1 MVAGMIKHLLWN
13 FVGVVVL
20 SYLFTPASAWAQ
32 QSATPEKPQTSGSD
46 PQRDR
51 DRTDSR
57 LSDESSSKLSEESSS
72 QGPTIA
78 PVVTYM
84 PPVRELGTAR
94 SLQTIQRSPLQVGP
108 IYVSS
113 ASYLHA
119 IGNGLQFN
127 EQTNVVGSRLNTA
140 DFFRTNLVLDHYF
153 SRSLRT
159 SFQYQPQLVIF
170 NGQVLQ
176 DLSNHFFTFDTYFL
190 LSPRMSI
197 SVSDTY
203 SSANYKYLAGDF
215 TLDFDSTTG
224 NTANKP
230 FLVNPTRF
238 VSDNLS
244 ATLNYQMS
252 PRDVLAVRPKFHY
265 ERTSISGFPTSES
278 GYGSEVSW
286 NRTLDQRRSVGVTY
300 TAEERNFNRVLPN
313 TFLQGLSGNYSYR
326 WSSQWLVSGSLGAGT
341 DTDNSRR
348 RWTVTG
354 GASLIRDF
362 RSSQMAVVY
371 YRGYSQ
377 GGPFIT
383 NRESDRIDVAY
394 STQLSRRWRVGTSFG
409 YQRENAIPINFSGYY
424 SAAQTAFRLTPRV
437 SWIANF
443 GYRWA
448 QGANVLLSSSRG
460 QYFFSTGITW
470 DSQRQGSY

>member
-1 MVAGMIKHLLWN
+1 MRAGIVNHLPLGLLSVVALTALLIP
-13 FVGVVVL
+13 V
-20 SYLFTPASAWAQ
+20 SAWAQ

-46 PQRDR
+46 PQRDG

-78 PVVTYM
+78 PVVTYL

-94 SLQTIQRSPLQVGP
+94 SLQTTQRSPLQVGP

-119 IGNGLQFN
+119 MGNGLQFN
-127 EQTNVVGSRLNTA
+127 EQTNVVSSRLNTA

-153 SRSLRT
+153 SRSRL

-170 NGQVLQ
+170 NGQASQHV
-176 DLSNHFFTFDTYFL
+176 SNHFFTLDTYFL
-190 LSPRMSI
+190 LSPRMSL

-203 SSANYKYLAGDF
+203 SSTNYKYLTGDF
-215 TLDFDSTTG
+215 TVDFDSTTG

-252 PRDVLAVRPKFHY
+252 PRDVVAVRPKFHY
-265 ERTSISGFPTSES
+265 EHTSISGLPTSGS

-286 NRTLDQRRSVGVTY
+286 SRTLDQRRSVGVTY
-300 TAEERNFNRVLPN
+300 TAEERKFNRVLPN
-313 TFLQGLSGNYSYR
+313 TFLQSLSGNYSYR

-354 GASLIRDF
+354 GASLIRNF
-362 RSSQMAVVY
+362 RRSEMAVVY
-371 YRGYSQ
+371 YRGYFQ

-409 YQRENAIPINFSGYY
+409 YERENAIPTNFSGYY
-424 SAAQTAFRLTPRV
+424 SAAQTAFRLTPRL

-443 GYRWA
+443 GYRWQ
-448 QGANVLLSSSRG
+448 QGANILLSSSRS
-460 QYFFSTGITW
+460 QYFFSSGITW